1 MSPHASS
8 WNLIM
13 VTLDCVRPDH
23 LGCYGYRQVETPNL
37 DSLARA
43 GVLFEQAVTHAP
55 NTWVSHATIF
65 TGLLPPRHGLR
76 APNSRISPDAV
87 TLAEWLS
94 SQGYATAGFPGTNL
108 VGRPMGF
115 HRGFHR
121 FHEEWWSDSWQ
132 AEDKLWRRN
141 WDEALGL
148 AMDWMGRSREPF
160 FVWLHYMDTH
170 HLPELRLP
178 DYFRSRFSPKWQ
190 HYDGKISYADQVC
203 VGRLLDFLRT
213 EELLDRTVLMI
224 FSDHGEE
231 LHEDDRPLHDYG
243 LRDDVIRVPLIFH
256 LPCPDHA
263 RSLYIPGQVC
273 LVDLFP
279 TACDLLGLS
288 KPQDLDGQ
296 SLLPL
301 WGGRRE
307 DGAGSSIAYL
317 ENWPKG
323 FIGVRTSE
331 WKLILRHPR
340 PEEWGRVEPLVEGLY
355 HLPTDPGEHLD
366 VSTAHPVVVDELRTH
381 GVRLGR
387 GGKPILLTQED
398 SEIVDRAL
406 KALGYLD

>member
-1 MSPHASS
+1 MSIKAPS

-23 LGCYGYRQVETPNL
+23 LGCYGYQQVETPNL
-37 DSLARA
+37 DALARA

-55 NTWVSHATIF
+55 NTWVAHATIF

-76 APNSRISPDAV
+76 APHSRISPDAV

-94 SQGYATAGFPGTNL
+94 GQGYATAGFPGSNL

-115 HRGFHR
+115 HRGFGR

-141 WDEALGL
+141 WDEALEL
-148 AMDWMGRSREPF
+148 AMDWMRRSGEPF
-160 FVWLHYMDTH
+160 FLWLHYMDTH

-178 DYFRSRFSPKWQ
+178 DYFRTRFPANWQ

-203 VGRLLDFLRT
+203 IGKLLDFLRN
-213 EELLDRTVLMI
+213 EGLLDRTVLML

-243 LRDDVIRVPLIFH
+243 LGDDVIRVPLIFH
-256 LPCPDHA
+256 LPCPDDTPS
-263 RSLYIPGQVC
+263 RQIPGQVR
-273 LVDLFP
+273 LLDLFP

-288 KPQDLDGQ
+288 KPRDLDGW
-296 SLLPL
+296 SLVPL
-301 WGGRRE
+301 WRGCRE
-307 DGAGSSIAYL
+307 DATGSYIAYL

-323 FIGVRTSE
+323 LMGLRTPE

-340 PEEWGRVEPLVEGLY
+340 PEEWGRTDPWVQGLY
-355 HLPTDPGEHLD
+355 HLPSDPRELLD
-366 VSTAHPVVVDELRTH
+366 VSRAHPVVVQELRTH
-381 GVRLGR
+381 CMRLGR
-387 GGKPILLTQED
+387 GRDPILLTQE
-398 SEIVDRAL
+398 ETEMVDRAL

>member
-1 MSPHASS
+1 M
-8 WNLIM
+8 
-13 VTLDCVRPDH
+13 
-23 LGCYGYRQVETPNL
+23 ETPNL
-37 DSLARA
+37 DALARA

-94 SQGYATAGFPGTNL
+94 RQGYATAGFPGTNL

-121 FHEEWWSDSWQ
+121 FHEEWWSDGWQ

-148 AMDWMGRSREPF
+148 AMDWMRGARQPF
-160 FVWLHYMDTH
+160 FLWLHYMDTH

-178 DYFRSRFSPKWQ
+178 GYFRTRFSPSWQ

-203 VGRLLDFLRT
+203 VGRLLDFLRS
-213 EELLDRTVLMI
+213 EELLESTVLMI

-243 LRDDVIRVPLIFH
+243 LRDDVIRVPLILH
-256 LPCPDHA
+256 LPRHYDNPSP
-263 RSLYIPGQVC
+263 RVPGQVR
-273 LVDLFP
+273 LLDLFP

-288 KPQDLDGQ
+288 QPQDLDGQ

-307 DGAGSSIAYL
+307 EVPAASIAYL

-323 FIGVRTSE
+323 LMGLRTSE
-331 WKLILRHPR
+331 WKLILRNPL
-340 PEEWGRVEPLVEGLY
+340 PGEWGRAEPSVQGLY
-355 HLPTDPGEHLD
+355 HLPTDPVEHLD
-366 VSTAHPVVVDELRTH
+366 VSGAHPVVVD
-381 GVRLGR
+381 
-387 GGKPILLTQED
+387 
-398 SEIVDRAL
+398 
-406 KALGYLD
+406 